1 MEAMDV
7 IKQLSAATGAIIDI
21 ASWKQSCYDAMN
33 DDFNSQF

>member
-7 IKQLSAATGAIIDI
+7 IKQLSAATGTIDI